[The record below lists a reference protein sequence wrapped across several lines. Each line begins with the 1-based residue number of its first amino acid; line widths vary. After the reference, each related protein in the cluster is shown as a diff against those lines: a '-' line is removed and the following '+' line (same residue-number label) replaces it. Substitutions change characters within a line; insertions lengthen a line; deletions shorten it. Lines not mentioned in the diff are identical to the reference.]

1 MNIAFDATAILGP
14 MSKNRG
20 IGNYALSQF
29 KTMMELDKINHYY
42 FLNFFEEFTFKM
54 GGFENKNLKEFY
66 FDCGIDRFLACN
78 KDYEEIIGDI
88 IQKFIKE
95 NEIDV
100 FYITSPFDGHIFTYK
115 KEWFEGVNV
124 VATIYDIIPYVMKDT
139 YLSDNKSY
147 EWYMGCAANLKWI
160 NRLLVISGSV
170 KNDLIKYLCLDEKKI
185 DIIYGAVDDRYRKI
199 DITYDEKKN
208 LYEKFNIKEHFIMCT
223 GGDDSR
229 KNMKELIKA
238 YSKLP
243 ESLINKF
250 QLVIVCKLSP
260 NAVQIYTDA
269 ILKYG
274 LEERVVLTN
283 FVSDDELLQLYNLA
297 SLMAFPSKYEG
308 FGLPVVEAFA
318 CGTPVLTSNN
328 SSLGEIAKGAAV
340 LVDPFNIEDITRGL
354 EFILTEAD
362 TDQNIKNGYEKLKMF
377 QWSNVATN
385 ALCAINQL
393 KPIKTREDKSKK
405 KIAFFTPLPPLE
417 SGISDYSVDILNNL
431 SRYFD
436 IDVYIDDNYTATCSL
451 NENIRVYNH
460 KYFKKNSSKYFD
472 ILYQVGNSLF
482 HTYMYSYIKKYK
494 GTVVLHDYN
503 MHSVA
508 QAEALH
514 KQKNN
519 MKLYRDYLLEDFSED
534 VVKFFLDDL
543 KNGSS
548 QLKTS
553 EMELNGFITNYAAKI
568 IVHSDEAREK
578 LLRKNIA
585 TNVRTIRSYAT
596 IMPLQDAIITKEKY
610 GYLIDDIIISS
621 FGHIHETKRVIPI
634 LNAFNRLCRKY
645 ENVRYLFVGKL
656 DLQMVDIFQQ
666 YIEANALEGRVT
678 VTGYVDLAAFEDYID
693 LSDICLN
700 LRYPYNGET
709 SGSLMRILSKGKCVI
724 VNNIGSF
731 REIPDDCCLK
741 IPDAKELTNAIEI
754 DVIYDAME
762 TLVANEEYRRKLSE
776 SARRYAEE
784 ELDIN
789 VIAKQYYDYI
799 LEELTHGLNEK
810 TLRNIIDYELK
821 PKEYTDNA
829 IRNLVKTLAYSIK
842 KEI

>member
-1 MNIAFDATAILGP
+1 LNIAFDATAILGP